1 MRFKKLLEDI
11 KKIRIQ
17 GAENLALASAK
28 AIKQLL
34 RERKSYKELLKA
46 KKQLLA
52 TRPTEPCMQ
61 NTLKFIFNSS
71 NNKNF
76 KEIID
81 NNIDG
86 AIKHFKD
93 AREKIMEFGSQK
105 ISNNDVIF
113 THCHSSTVISI
124 LKKANQQ
131 GKKFKVLCTETR
143 PLYQGR
149 ITAKEL
155 SKLRIPVTLFVDSAA
170 RFALKKA
177 DLMLIGADAVTSEGK
192 VINKVGSE
200 LFAEIAFLLD
210 KPVYI
215 ATDSWK
221 FDPKSVYGIETKIEE
236 RIRKEVW
243 PRTPKNVKI
252 TNIAFEKL
260 HPRLIT
266 AIICELGV
274 LMPSNFVEE
283 VKLHNPWMLI

>member
-1 MRFKKLLEDI
+1 MRFKKLLKDI
-11 KKIRIQ
+11 KKVKIQ
-17 GAENLALASAK
+17 GAENIAITSAK

-34 RERKSYKELLKA
+34 REGKSYKDLLKA
-46 KKQLLA
+46 KKQLLK

-61 NTLKFIFNSS
+61 NTLNFVFYDS
-71 NNKNF
+71 NKNNF
-76 KEIID
+76 KKVI
-81 NNIDG
+81 NNNVDE
-86 AIKHFKD
+86 AIKHFKE

-105 ISNNDVIF
+105 ISNNNTIF

-124 LKKANQQ
+124 FKKAKQQ
-131 GKKFKVLCTETR
+131 GKRFKVLCTETR

-155 SKLRIPVTLFVDSAA
+155 SKLKIPVTLFVDSAA

-177 DLMLIGADAVTSEGK
+177 DFMLIGADAVTSEGK
-192 VINKVGSE
+192 VINKIGSE
-200 LFAEIAFLLD
+200 LFAEMAFLLD
-210 KPVYI
+210 KPVYV

-221 FDPKSVYGIETKIEE
+221 FDPKSLYGVEPIIEQRMK
-236 RIRKEVW
+236 KEVW
-243 PRTPKNVKI
+243 PKTPKNIKI
-252 TNIAFEKL
+252 INLAFEKV

-266 AIICELGV
+266 AIISELGV